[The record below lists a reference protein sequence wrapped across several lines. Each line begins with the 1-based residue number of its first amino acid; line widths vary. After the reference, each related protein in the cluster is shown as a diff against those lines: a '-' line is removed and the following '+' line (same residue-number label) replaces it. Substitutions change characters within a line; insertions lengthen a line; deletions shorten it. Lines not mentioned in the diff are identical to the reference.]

1 MPSEG
6 AMIMGAL
13 ASFFLCMTVVSY
25 GLSLYFK
32 KKAEE
37 DEANSMVSSTWGPSP
52 SPSPAPSPA
61 PAPENA
67 SAPTTSTYATE
78 PKLASWKF
86 KPEGYESD

>member
-1 MPSEG
+1 
-6 AMIMGAL
+6 MILGAL
-13 ASFFLCMTVVSY
+13 AAFFLCMTVLSY

-61 PAPENA
+61 QEPGIAT
-67 SAPTTSTYATE
+67 APTTSTYCAE
-78 PKLASWKF
+78 PKLESWKF